1 MNKKQSLMAQAN
13 QLLQKVKELEV
24 AERQKVGQL
33 VIEMYEKKEIK
44 DEVLLKGIAKIVGD
58 TISDVP
64 PIKNTVTNKKTDE
77 VRLSNE

>member
-1 MNKKQSLMAQAN
+1 MNKKQALMAQAN

-44 DEVLLKGIAKIVGD
+44 DEGLLNGIAKIVGAP
-58 TISDVP
+58 ISSVSP
-64 PIKNTVTNKKTDE
+64 MKNNVTNKNIDE
-77 VRLSNE
+77 VGLDNE

>member
-58 TISDVP
+58 PILDVP
-64 PIKNTVTNKKTDE
+64 SIKNTLTNKNTDE